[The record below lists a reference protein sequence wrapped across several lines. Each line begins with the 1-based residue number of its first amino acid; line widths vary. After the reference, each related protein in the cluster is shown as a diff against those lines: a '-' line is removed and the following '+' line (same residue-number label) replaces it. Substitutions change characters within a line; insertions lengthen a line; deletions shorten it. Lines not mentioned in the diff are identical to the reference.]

1 MAVTGLAAVLLAI
14 AVLLVVVSAVQ
25 PIARRLELAETVLL
39 AVVGIVLGGVA
50 DLVLRSSYTDLFNG
64 AAETLLDFPLNS
76 EAFLLIFLPALVFQ
90 GALAID
96 VRRLAHETATVLLL
110 AVVAVVVSTATIGLA
125 LFPFAGLPLSVC
137 LLLGSIVAT
146 TDPSAVAGIFRDIGA
161 TSRLTRL
168 VEGEALLND
177 AAAISIFSILLAAVT
192 SHHRI
197 APGAALLEFLVSFS
211 GALVMGVLFGR
222 LTLLLIT
229 TIGAA
234 PAAEVTLT
242 VALPYIVYIVCDEF
256 LGFSGVVATA
266 AAGLTLSVYGPSTF
280 RPQTWRFLEELWQ
293 QIVFWAGSLVFV
305 LASMLVPRLLVGM
318 TRWECVLVLI
328 ATGAGLLARGAVVF
342 GLLPVLAAT
351 RLSPPVPTPFK
362 VTMVWG
368 GLRGA
373 ITLALAL
380 AVTENEHVATP
391 VAHFIGIIATG
402 FVLITLFVNGTTLRY
417 LVVFLKLD
425 QLSPIDQALRHQVL
439 GIGLGEVRDRTRE
452 MAEELGFSRAVAG
465 NVMSMLD
472 ERVADEEQ
480 ANTFDT
486 ALADRQRVTLAL
498 IVIAN
503 KERSI
508 LLDLFRIQGLSRPVM
523 ETLLRSAEAM
533 VDGAR
538 LEGRFG
544 YVRALR
550 RRLRP
555 SLRFRLAQAIHHR
568 FHFDQPLMSCMTERF
583 EMLMISYF
591 VSLSLIRF
599 MRTRMEPTLGSRIGE
614 IVGEVLDRQR
624 KLLNEAL
631 QTLRLH
637 YHGYSEALEGRLLRQ
652 VALRL
657 EGEEYDA
664 MLSES
669 LISEELHRELLRDV
683 ERRRG
688 QLDFKLTFNIKTGI
702 EARLRSLPAF
712 RGLPDEALHA
722 LAPHV
727 SIHFTSPGE
736 RLYRRGGV
744 VRTVYFISAGVAE
757 THFAEHDVRFGA
769 GDVIGADDALSG
781 QPVRAISRSLQ
792 FGHFLSMSGRRFRK
806 LVADYPV
813 IRRNLDEVA
822 RARETSDRSDVPL
835 LPGEGGDAQAPS
847 DGAIALATASLSDAL
862 PDTIGQP
869 GQPRHESDGF

>member
-25 PIARRLELAETVLL
+25 PVARRLEVSETVLL
-39 AVVGIVLGGVA
+39 AVVGILIGGSA

-177 AAAISIFSILLAAVT
+177 AAAIAIFSILLAAVT
-192 SHHRI
+192 SHHQI
-197 APGAALLEFLVSFS
+197 QPGGAVLEFLVSFV
-211 GALVMGVLFGR
+211 GAIVMGVLFGR

-234 PAAEVTLT
+234 PAAEITLT
-242 VALPYIVYIVCDEF
+242 VALPYIVYIICDEF

-280 RPQTWRFLEELWQ
+280 RPQTWRFLDELWQ
-293 QIVFWAGSLVFV
+293 QLVFWAGSLVFV

-318 TRWECVLVLI
+318 TRWDCVLILI

-380 AVTENEHVATP
+380 AVTENEHVSTP

-417 LVVFLKLD
+417 LVLFLKLD

-452 MAEELGFSRAVAG
+452 MADELGFSRNVASG
-465 NVMSMLD
+465 VVGMLD
-472 ERVADEEQ
+472 ERVAEEEQ

-486 ALADRQRVTLAL
+486 ALGDRQRVTLAL
-498 IVIAN
+498 IVVAN

-555 SLRFRLAQAIHHR
+555 SLRFRVAQAIHHR
-568 FHFDQPLMSCMTERF
+568 FHFDQPLMYCMTERF

-614 IVGEVLDRQR
+614 IVGEVLERQR

-637 YHGYSEALEGRLLRQ
+637 YHGYSEALESRLLQQ

-664 MLSES
+664 LMSES
-669 LISEELHRELLRDV
+669 LISEELHRELHRDV
-683 ERRRG
+683 ERRRN
-688 QLDFKLTFNIKTGI
+688 QLDFRLKFNIKAGI
-702 EARLRSLPAF
+702 EARMRGLPAF
-712 RGLPDEALHA
+712 RGLPDAVLHDVA
-722 LAPHV
+722 KQM

-736 RLYRRGGV
+736 RLYHRGRK

-757 THFAEHDVRFGA
+757 THYAEHDVRYGA
-769 GDVIGADDALSG
+769 GDVLGAEEALSG
-781 QPVRAISRSLQ
+781 EPVRAISRSLQ
-792 FGHFLSMSGRRFRK
+792 FGHFLTMSARRFRH
-806 LVADYPV
+806 LVAEHPV
-813 IRRNLDEVA
+813 ILKNLDELV
-822 RARETSDRSDVPL
+822 RARETSDRSEVRL
-835 LPGEGGDAQAPS
+835 LPSGKGQVLAPS
-847 DGAIALATASLSDAL
+847 DEAIALATASLSDAL
-862 PDTIGQP
+862 PASIDGVDGEQP
-869 GQPRHESDGF
+869 

>member
-14 AVLLVVVSAVQ
+14 AVLLVIVSAVQ
-25 PIARRLELAETVLL
+25 PIARRLELSETVLL
-39 AVVGIVLGGVA
+39 AVVGILLGGSA

-125 LFPFAGLPLSVC
+125 LFPFASLPLSVC

-177 AAAISIFSILLAAVT
+177 AAAISIFSILLTAVT
-192 SHHRI
+192 SHHPI
-197 APGAALLEFLVSFS
+197 APGAALMDFTLAFS

-229 TIGAA
+229 MLGAA
-234 PAAEVTLT
+234 PAAEITLT

-266 AAGLTLSVYGPSTF
+266 TAGLTLSVYGPSTF
-280 RPQTWRFLEELWQ
+280 RPQTWRFLNELWQ
-293 QIVFWAGSLVFV
+293 QLVFWAGSLVFV

-318 TRWECVLVLI
+318 TRWDCVLILI

-351 RLSPPVPTPFK
+351 RLSPPVPNPFK

-439 GIGLGEVRDRTRE
+439 GIGLGEVRDRTHE

-472 ERVADEEQ
+472 RRVAEEEQ

-498 IVIAN
+498 IVVAN

-555 SLRFRLAQAIHHR
+555 SMRFRLAQVIHHR

-599 MRTRMEPTLGSRIGE
+599 MRTRMEATLGSRISE
-614 IVGEVLDRQR
+614 IVGEVLERQR

-637 YHGYSEALEGRLLRQ
+637 YHGYSEALESRLLQQ

-664 MLSES
+664 LMSES
-669 LISEELHRELLRDV
+669 LISEELHRELSRDV

-688 QLDFKLTFNIKTGI
+688 QLDFKLTFNIKAGI
-702 EARLRSLPAF
+702 EARLRSLPVF
-712 RGLPDEALHA
+712 HGLPDEALHA
-722 LAPHV
+722 LAPQM

-736 RLYRRGGV
+736 RLYHRGRK
-744 VRTVYFISAGVAE
+744 VRIVYFISAGVTE
-757 THFAEHDVRFGA
+757 THYAEHDVRFGA
-769 GDVIGADDALSG
+769 GDVLGADEALSG
-781 QPVRAISRSLQ
+781 ERVHAVSRSLQ
-792 FGHFLSMSGRRFRK
+792 FGHFDHMSARRFRR
-806 LVADYPV
+806 LVAEYPV
-813 IRRNLDEVA
+813 IQHNLAELA
-822 RARETSDRSDVPL
+822 RARETSERSEVQLVPTD
-835 LPGEGGDAQAPS
+835 GDNTVAPS
-847 DGAIALATASLSDAL
+847 DEAIALATASLSDAL
-862 PDTIGQP
+862 PATMGQDSP
-869 GQPRHESDGF
+869 PSGG